1 MRGLSALATIALWL
15 VVSSSAPAQDLASE
29 VEADLA
35 AFQRLLAARSLRCTF
50 PKGSYGAWKDGKV
63 EVKPAEFES
72 PMVFDSIDYQ
82 TGKARLIANQ
92 GAGDIQAVSSP
103 GAVFFVETTM
113 SGGLNVTF
121 VFSDTPVSRREFLAV
136 TTRHL
141 IVPGQPPLPSQ
152 YHGTCKIWE

>member
-1 MRGLSALATIALWL
+1 MRWVSALATIALGL
-15 VVSSSAPAQDLASE
+15 AVSASASAQDLASE

-35 AFQRLLAARSLRCTF
+35 AFQRLLAAKSLRCTF

-63 EVKPAEFES
+63 EVKPAEFGD
-72 PMVFDSIDYQ
+72 PMVFDSIDYRA
-82 TGKARLIANQ
+82 GKARLIANQ

-103 GAVFFVETTM
+103 GAVFFLETTL

-121 VFSDTPVSRREFLAV
+121 VFSDRPISKREFLAV

-152 YHGTCKIWE
+152 YHGTCQIWE